1 RAASISAKKTK
12 RPRRRRSRRMRRV
25 DCCRRFDRIKIPIL
39 NRELNF
45 PDHAHVNVYL
55 ALDLILKH
63 AAGLGQL
70 THHDE
75 DLAAVDELAVLGT
88 KRDPLTD
95 DELVYWHLRYLGR
108 PALLLARRGFF
119 AVPRLL
125 PPFGATSS
133 ASLTPFSGR
142 NSAPTACSA
151 SRSAVSVRGPNF
163 SPPATPLIVG
173 SLALR
178 MGFTRR
184 DAGRS
189 GCSARQARS
198 FH

>member
-1 RAASISAKKTK
+1 
-12 RPRRRRSRRMRRV
+12 MRRV

-95 DELVYWHLRYLGR
+95 DELVCWHARYLDR
-108 PALLLARRGFF
+108 VALLPALRGFLAPPGLLGD
-119 AVPRLL
+119 AVVF
-125 PPFGATSS
+125 FG
-133 ASLTPFSGR
+133 
-142 NSAPTACSA
+142 C
-151 SRSAVSVRGPNF
+151 
-163 SPPATPLIVG
+163 
-173 SLALR
+173 LAL
-178 MGFTRR
+178 
-184 DAGRS
+184 
-189 GCSARQARS
+189 SA
-198 FH
+198 F